1 MFQELQAETRRPE
14 PTLLRVICKTQNFS
28 GSSRKI
34 RSELAQKNLI
44 MRIVVLV
51 PGGIG
56 DQILFFPTLEDLKQ
70 SYPDAQISVVVE
82 PRAKDTYRVC
92 PWVHEVVPFDF
103 QGRNSLA
110 DFANLLGVLRDRE
123 FRIAITLGRSWAV
136 RFLLWL
142 TGIPTRVGY
151 DGGSGTAFLTNLV
164 PLKPD
169 QYAAEMHHDLLQG
182 LGITTPCPPLSV
194 KVPAKDLDW
203 ADAERQR
210 LGLQSSGYVLI
221 SADSSPSQDANS
233 TQHYPIESWLGIVRD
248 FQQRQ
253 PDLPIVV
260 AQGADDGAFV
270 KALVQG
276 NSKLKVTLPGDLGKL
291 AAMIAGANLMLC
303 TNGAPMHLAVAVKT
317 YTLVLFGAAD
327 PKLVLPDDKR
337 FVGIKSLTGKMEDIS
352 PQVVS
357 EKVWNG

>member
-1 MFQELQAETRRPE
+1 
-14 PTLLRVICKTQNFS
+14 
-28 GSSRKI
+28 
-34 RSELAQKNLI
+34 
-44 MRIVVLV
+44 MRIVALV

-82 PRAKDTYRVC
+82 PRAKDAYRVC
-92 PWVHEVVPFDF
+92 PWAHEVIPFDF
-103 QGRNSLA
+103 KGSNSLA
-110 DFANLLGVLRDRE
+110 DFGNLLGVLRDRE
-123 FRIAITLGRSWAV
+123 YKVAFTVGRSWAV

-151 DGGSGTAFLTNLV
+151 DGGSGVYMLTNPV
-164 PLKPD
+164 AMKTD
-169 QYAAEMHHDLLQG
+169 QYAAAVYHDLLQG
-182 LGITTPCPPLSV
+182 VGISNPCPELSI
-194 KVPAKDLDW
+194 KVPARDLDW

-221 SADSSPSQDANS
+221 YGGSSQLPQDQGIEKQYPAD
-233 TQHYPIESWLGIVRD
+233 SWLGIVRD

-260 AQGADDGAFV
+260 AQGPEDNDWA
-270 KALVQG
+270 KALLQG
-276 NSKLKVTLPGDLGKL
+276 NPKLKVATPGDVGKL
-291 AAMIAGANLMLC
+291 TALIAGANLMLC
-303 TNGAPMHLAVAVKT
+303 TDSAPMHLAVAVKT
-317 YTLVLFGAAD
+317 YMLALFGPTD
-327 PKLVLPDDKR
+327 PKTLLPEDKR

-352 PQVVS
+352 PQVVL

>member
-1 MFQELQAETRRPE
+1 M
-14 PTLLRVICKTQNFS
+14 ISKTQNFS
-28 GSSRKI
+28 RSSRKI

-82 PRAKDTYRVC
+82 PRAKDAYRVC

-110 DFANLLGVLRDRE
+110 DFGNLLGVLRDRE
-123 FRIAITLGRSWAV
+123 FRIALTLGRSWAV

-151 DGGSGTAFLTNLV
+151 GGGSGTAFLTDLV
-164 PLKPD
+164 PLKSD
-169 QYAAEMHHDLLQG
+169 QYAAVMYHDLLQG
-182 LGITTPCPPLSV
+182 LEITTPCPSLSV

-203 ADAERQR
+203 ADADRKR
-210 LGLQSSGYVLI
+210 LGLQSSGYVMLYGG
-221 SADSSPSQDANS
+221 SSPAQDKSNAE
-233 TQHYPIESWLGIVRD
+233 QYPVESWLGIVRD
-248 FQQRQ
+248 FQERQ
-253 PDLPIVV
+253 PDLSIVV
-260 AQGADDGAFV
+260 AQGPDDAAFV

-276 NSKLKVTLPGDLGKL
+276 NSKLKVTLPSDPGKL

-303 TNGAPMHLAVAVKT
+303 TNSAPMHLAVAVKT
-317 YTLVLFGAAD
+317 YTLALFGSAD
-327 PKLVLPDDKR
+327 PKTQLPADKR

-352 PQVVS
+352 PQTVL